1 MKESQIRDN
10 INRIVELFEE
20 FHSKTA
26 AEDILQIA
34 RTFSHKN
41 FAILH
46 SLWNIRRDYVSKD
59 LLISCFSESTL
70 LGPPLICTMEKFE
83 FEPNISQ
90 AIQICLDFGF
100 ETKFSVVFESRTS
113 DELAEQLLLRFLK
126 SAFQMP
132 EPNWIMI
139 FDGMKNLRNLL
150 FPEIIDDQ
158 KLMKIFA
165 SEMLSKLANEK
176 FLGFPFHLVVDINS
190 ETSKK
195 LSLENWHDLLLSK
208 SLEFIDRALPKLN
221 DQNLILAREVL
232 TLVPG
237 KQKPSKEIEKQKET
251 ISMIETCIQMGSQRL
266 PATYRFC
273 SPEIILQEVISSNKN
288 YKQVKKCAE
297 ISKLLGLKPAVA
309 KAMAYCAVEAAKSD
323 DVSTLQKYIQKLNST
338 CRDMPIIY
346 FVCKDIITSGK
357 WQHLKEDL
365 VNCMK
370 F

>member
-20 FHSKTA
+20 FHSNTA

-46 SLWNIRRDYVSKD
+46 SLWNIRRNYVSKD

-139 FDGMKNLRNLL
+139 FDGMKNIRNLL

-195 LSLENWHDLLLSK
+195 LSLE
-208 SLEFIDRALPKLN
+208 
-221 DQNLILAREVL
+221 
-232 TLVPG
+232 
-237 KQKPSKEIEKQKET
+237 
-251 ISMIETCIQMGSQRL
+251 
-266 PATYRFC
+266 
-273 SPEIILQEVISSNKN
+273 
-288 YKQVKKCAE
+288 
-297 ISKLLGLKPAVA
+297 
-309 KAMAYCAVEAAKSD
+309 
-323 DVSTLQKYIQKLNST
+323 
-338 CRDMPIIY
+338 Y
-346 FVCKDIITSGK
+346 F
-357 WQHLKEDL
+357 
-365 VNCMK
+365 
-370 F
+370 